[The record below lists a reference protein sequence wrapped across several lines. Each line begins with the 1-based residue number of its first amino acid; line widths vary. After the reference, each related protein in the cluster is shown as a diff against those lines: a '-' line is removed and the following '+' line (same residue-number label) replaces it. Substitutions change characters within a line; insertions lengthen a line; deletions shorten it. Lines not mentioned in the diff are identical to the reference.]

1 MLCRIWHWDSAW
13 NRDQRHAVVTED
25 LEQENGMERIG
36 AVVLA
41 AGSGKRMGADIPKQY
56 LALCGKPVMVYCL
69 EAFEKSRVDEI
80 VLVVAPGDRAYC
92 RKEIVEK
99 YHITKVSAIV
109 DGGAERYD
117 SVYEGLKVIHSDYV
131 LIHDCAR
138 AFVTEDI
145 IERSIRG
152 AKEYGACVVGM
163 PVKDTIKIADES
175 GWVGATPRRDLVWS
189 VQTPQSFSY
198 PLVYEAYTRLQACDK
213 TGVTDD
219 AMVVEKTMQARV
231 KLIEG
236 SYENIKVTTP
246 EDLLMGERILQ
257 SRKK

>member
-1 MLCRIWHWDSAW
+1 
-13 NRDQRHAVVTED
+13 
-25 LEQENGMERIG
+25 MERIG

-41 AGSGKRMGADIPKQY
+41 AGSGKRMGVDVPKQY
-56 LALCGKPVMVYCL
+56 LALCSKPVMVYCL

-80 VLVVAPGDRAYC
+80 VLVVAAGDETYC
-92 RKEIVEK
+92 REQIVEK
-99 YHITKVSAIV
+99 YHISKVHAIV
-109 DGGAERYD
+109 AGGAERYD
-117 SVYEGLKVIHSDYV
+117 SVYEGLKAIQCDYV

-163 PVKDTIKIADES
+163 PVKDTIKVADEN
-175 GWVGATPRRDLVWS
+175 GWVDATPRRDLVWS

-198 PLVYEAYTRLQACDK
+198 SLVYEAYTRLQACDK

-219 AMVVEKTMQARV
+219 AMVVEKTMPGTCEIDRGQLREYQGDDPGRSAS
-231 KLIEG
+231 G
-236 SYENIKVTTP
+236 
-246 EDLLMGERILQ
+246 GARILQ